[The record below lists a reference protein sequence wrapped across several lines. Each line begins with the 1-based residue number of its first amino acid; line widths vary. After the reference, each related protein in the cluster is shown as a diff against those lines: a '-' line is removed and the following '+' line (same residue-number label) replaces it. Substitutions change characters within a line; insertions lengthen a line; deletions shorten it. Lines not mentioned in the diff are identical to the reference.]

1 MKMNDEGQRCLK
13 GVSRSQTGAP
23 RLFALLLALFSA
35 TVAHA
40 EVGKGLSSLFNV
52 DTRWG
57 FGTSAS
63 VSGFFPVDTRFSGS
77 TGNADSGLFT
87 LDTMGALT
95 GTATIAGYVRDANNA
110 GLAGA
115 TVSALQNGVLRLQTA
130 TDPSGSYSLMTL
142 PYGAYEV
149 RAAKANYLTANR
161 YGVNAVANQTTS
173 QSFWLAGNPA
183 APLTVATNRTLE
195 PLATVTI
202 TGTQL
207 KKFDGVGFV
216 STYTLDP
223 SRKTVVFTHGWNS
236 NPDLWAKS
244 MAANMVA
251 SGVTDANLLAWDWR
265 EVAGTLEPS
274 LALSHVCEQGDRL
287 GLALK
292 IVLQPGYSQPVHFIG
307 HSLGTLVNASAAN
320 ATHRAGFDWHKTH
333 LTLLDEGEMANEI
346 PLGDMVTGVES
357 LWGRTEAPRLGW
369 VTPEPDEFGWM
380 DNYFSLVG
388 LPHPYSVNVWLG
400 QGIDRADRSG
410 LKNFITS
417 AHGYAC
423 AWYGATAL
431 NPNSSILGHR
441 YSFERLGSGVNL
453 STACPYPD
461 ASLFAQDIYPS
472 NPYPLHEL
480 TGDGVAN
487 YVEFNA
493 AVFRA
498 LSMTTLYATD
508 AGIKDV
514 VHAGATGAMIGIN
527 TMSRVGQTIGN
538 AYLDVIE
545 ATGSVVADAS
555 IWTYQTASSLGSQ
568 FFHSLRAVLH
578 SGTGGPS
585 QSGNGIHPLGPGVP
599 PPGVW
604 LPIQVPTNAVVM
616 AFDFTFTGDAGSDV
630 VSASI
635 NSTNVFALAATYIPT
650 NQTMHS
656 GSIDVRRWAGQ
667 NVELFFGLLGGTT
680 TNATLTVEAM
690 RFYMP
695 AAPTLAA
702 QTSGNSL
709 VLNWPP
715 SATAYVLET
724 STNLSVGN
732 SWSVVTNVPAIVG
745 FQNTVTNDIS
755 AGNHFYRLRK

>member
-1 MKMNDEGQRCLK
+1 MNMKINGQKCSR
-13 GVSRSQTGAP
+13 GVSRSQTGAL

-35 TVAHA
+35 TVARA
-40 EVGKGLSSLFNV
+40 EVGTGLSSLFNV

-77 TGNADSGLFT
+77 TGDADSGLFT
-87 LDTMGALT
+87 VDTLGALT
-95 GTATIAGYVRDANNA
+95 GTATIAGYVRDTNNV

-130 TDPSGSYSLMTL
+130 TDPSGSYSLVAL
-142 PYGAYEV
+142 PDGAYEV

-161 YGVNAVANQTTS
+161 YGVNAVANQTTG
-173 QSFWLAGNPA
+173 QNFWLVGSPA
-183 APLTVATNRTLE
+183 APLTVPTTRPYE
-195 PLATVTI
+195 PLATVTV
-202 TGTQL
+202 TSTQL
-207 KKFDGVGFV
+207 KKFVGGVFV

-223 SRKTVVFTHGWNS
+223 SQKTVVFTHGWKS
-236 NPDLWAKS
+236 NPDFWAKS
-244 MAANMVA
+244 MATNMVA

-274 LALSHVCEQGDRL
+274 LALSHVREQGDKL
-287 GLALK
+287 GLELK
-292 IVLQPGYSQPVHFIG
+292 NVLQTGYSQPVHFIG

-320 ATHRAGFDWHKTH
+320 AIHRAGFDWHKTH

-346 PLGDMVTGVES
+346 PLGDMVTGVEW

-369 VTPEPDEFGWM
+369 VTPEPDEYGWM

-423 AWYGATAL
+423 AWYGTTAL
-431 NPNSSILGHR
+431 SPNSSILGHR
-441 YSFERLGSGVNL
+441 YSFERLGAGVNL
-453 STACPYPD
+453 SAACPYPEG
-461 ASLFAQDIYPS
+461 SLFAQDIYPFD
-472 NPYPLHEL
+472 PYPLHEL

-498 LSMTTLYATD
+498 LSVTTIYAAD
-508 AGIKDV
+508 AGLADV
-514 VHAGATGAMIGIN
+514 VHLGATGVMIGIN
-527 TMSRVGQTIGN
+527 TMSSVGQTIGN
-538 AYLDVIE
+538 AYVDVIE
-545 ATGSVVADAS
+545 ATGAVVADVS

-578 SGTGGPS
+578 SGTGGPPPPA
-585 QSGNGIHPLGPGVP
+585 GGIHPLSPGAP

-604 LPIQVPTNAVVM
+604 VPIQVPTNAVVM
-616 AFDFTFTGDAGSDV
+616 AFDFSFTGDAGSDV

-635 NSTNVFALAATYIPT
+635 NSTNVFALAAAYIPT

-690 RFYMP
+690 RFYTP

-715 SATAYVLET
+715 AATGYVLET
-724 STNLSVGN
+724 RTNLTAADA
-732 SWSVVTNVPAIVG
+732 WTVVTNVPAIVG
-745 FQNTVTNDIS
+745 LQNTVTNDIS
-755 AGNHFYRLRK
+755 AGSHFYRLRK